1 MLNKLKALLEAD
13 TEIKD
18 PADDVVD
25 TFADIDPREI
35 KSREDIRDMFLDDP
49 QAQIIGAENDPRINE
64 ILEKIPVDDDGEE
77 PISKKEAEE
86 LAESIIP
93 MLNEAYESEGD
104 AAVADRIAP
113 NYREGSECED
123 CDNLD
128 SITMF

>member
-18 PADDVVD
+18 PSDDAVD

-35 KSREDIRDMFLDDP
+35 KTREDIRDMFLDDP
-49 QAQIIGAENDPRINE
+49 QAQIVGAENDPRIIE

-77 PISKKEAEE
+77 PISKKEAEK

-93 MLNEAYESEGD
+93 VLNEAYESEGD
-104 AAVADRIAP
+104 AAVVDRIAP
-113 NYREGSECED
+113 NYREGCDCED
-123 CDNLD
+123 YDDLD
-128 SITMF
+128 SLTMF